1 MILAIIFAVAI
12 SLKNH
17 RFHNLILTH
26 LTWVFIRYFC
36 ILKEVV
42 ESLSGRPVTLTKV
55 AFQVFICSESR
66 NALLWFC
73 HFPRKRLL
81 PRWLPLYW
89 WWRLRSSVSPMKW
102 WARPRWLSAMR
113 VGWVGWPQCHRPPR
127 KYWPSYPA
135 VFNGYGYSTLH
146 CKTLSR
152 SISRSSEFFISAVDI
167 EFNFP
172 VLYYR
177 LQKLQK
183 LTTVMKRCSAK
194 KFPVFWPEKSQKI
207 LRNAVHFLFLI

>member
-81 PRWLPLYW
+81 TRWLPLYW
-89 WWRLRSSVSPMKW
+89 WWRLRSSVSPG
-102 WARPRWLSAMR
+102 ARWLSAMR
-113 VGWVGWPQCHRPPR
+113 VGWVGGHNVTVLHVNIDHLTQQSSTATATQLCIVKLYHDPFHGRQSSLFPP
-127 KYWPSYPA
+127 
-135 VFNGYGYSTLH
+135 STLNSIFLYCTTDYRN
-146 CKTLSR
+146 CKSWLLGWS
-152 SISRSSEFFISAVDI
+152 
-167 EFNFP
+167 
-172 VLYYR
+172 
-177 LQKLQK
+177 
-183 LTTVMKRCSAK
+183 
-194 KFPVFWPEKSQKI
+194 
-207 LRNAVHFLFLI
+207 

>member
-146 CKTLSR
+146 CKTLKITIHFTVVR
-152 SISRSSEFFISAVDI
+152 
-167 EFNFP
+167 
-172 VLYYR
+172 VLYFR
-177 LQKLQK
+177 RQHWIPFSCTVLQI
-183 LTTVMKRCSAK
+183 TETAK
-194 KFPVFWPEKSQKI
+194 VDYCYEKMLS
-207 LRNAVHFLFLI
+207 